1 MIAPMYR
8 LDRQSRP
15 QPHLLPAAPRVAVE
29 ILRGRVRQRIRELS
43 SKVYLL
49 GTASDCDLVLG
60 DEQFPEAYAY
70 IFVAGLA
77 IKIRRLGTGPEL
89 IVNEEQVESSEL
101 SHGDVVEMGPF
112 SLRVIVDHPPR
123 RNSDPDSSRP
133 LDFSPG
139 SDSGEADAIDEI
151 QSLLAD
157 IRQTLAA
164 DRSILRIYE
173 AARGW
178 GGSPPLPL
186 DHRFRFSA

>member
-1 MIAPMYR
+1 MIAPMFR

-15 QPHLLPAAPRVAVE
+15 RPHLLPAAPRVSVE
-29 ILRGRVRQRIRELS
+29 ILRGRVRRRIRELS

-77 IKIRRLGTGPEL
+77 IKIRRLGTGPVL
-89 IVNEEQVESSEL
+89 TVNDEEVESAEL
-101 SHGDVVEMGPF
+101 THGDVVDMGPF

-123 RNSDPDSSRP
+123 RGGDPDDFRP
-133 LDFSPG
+133 LDFGPA
-139 SDSGEADAIDEI
+139 SDAGTADAIDEI

-164 DRSILRIYE
+164 DGSILQMYD
-173 AARGW
+173 AARRRSGEHA
-178 GGSPPLPL
+178 LPWQ
-186 DHRFRFSA
+186 HRFRFSA

>member
-1 MIAPMYR
+1 
-8 LDRQSRP
+8 
-15 QPHLLPAAPRVAVE
+15 
-29 ILRGRVRQRIRELS
+29 LS

-77 IKIRRLGTGPEL
+77 IKIRRLGTGPVL
-89 IVNEEQVESSEL
+89 AVNDEEVESAEL
-101 SHGDVVEMGPF
+101 THGDIVDMGPF

-123 RNSDPDSSRP
+123 RGGDPDDIRP
-133 LDFSPG
+133 LDFGPA
-139 SDSGEADAIDEI
+139 SDAAAADAIDEI

-164 DRSILRIYE
+164 DGSILQMYD
-173 AARGW
+173 AARRRSGE
-178 GGSPPLPL
+178 PALPWH
-186 DHRFRFSA
+186 HRFRFSA

>member
-1 MIAPMYR
+1 MIAPMFR

-89 IVNEEQVESSEL
+89 IVNDEQVESSEL
-101 SHGDVVEMGPF
+101 AHGDVVGMGPF

-123 RNSDPDSSRP
+123 RSRDPDFSQP
-133 LDFSPG
+133 LDLGPG
-139 SDSGEADAIDEI
+139 GDSGEADAIDEI

-164 DRSILRIYE
+164 DRSILQLYD
-173 AARGW
+173 AAAGW
-178 GGSPPLPL
+178 RRNPPLPG
-186 DHRFRFSA
+186 DDRFRFSA